1 MYAQKIHKFFKFG
14 QYNDDEILDGEVDER
29 SNSSKKLSHPWQT
42 TGDSGVVFFK
52 ELRSK
57 IGNH

>member
-29 SNSSKKLSHPWQT
+29 SNSSKKLSHPW
-42 TGDSGVVFFK
+42 
-52 ELRSK
+52 
-57 IGNH
+57 